1 MTQEGAPKA
10 HPSLAGDTLVDALRL
25 SRTEG
30 VGPIT
35 FFHLIRRFG
44 SAAAAL
50 DALPEIA
57 ARGGRKKPL
66 IAFARDKAEQEIEAT
81 QAFGARLLVY
91 GETDYP
97 QALLPLPDAPPVL
110 SVSGNVELWKNTML
124 VSIVGAR
131 NASANGCQFAQKLAK
146 ELGAQGVI
154 VVSGLAR
161 GIDSFAHRG
170 ALATG
175 TIGVIAGGIDT
186 IYPPENAA
194 LFEQLRT
201 QGAILSEQP
210 FGSAPFAGSFPGRN
224 RIIAGLGL
232 GTLVVEASPK
242 SGSLITARMAADYGK
257 EVLAVPGSPM
267 DPRSRGCNHLLRQ
280 GATMVENMDD
290 IMQAISQ
297 VRVRGFAEATHAPY
311 THAQEASCNSEE
323 LQALVLEKLGATA
336 VLVDELIEQCQT
348 PAGELLGVLLELE
361 LAGKLQRSAGNKVYK
376 IVNQEEEVA

>member
-1 MTQEGAPKA
+1 MTQGETPQA
-10 HPSLAGDTLVDALRL
+10 HPSLAGSTLVDALRL

-44 SAAAAL
+44 SAADAL
-50 DALPEIA
+50 NALPELA

-66 IAFARDKAEQEIEAT
+66 VAFARDKAEKEIEAT
-81 QAFGARLLVY
+81 HAFGARLLVY
-91 GETDYP
+91 GEADYP

-110 SVSGNVELWKNTML
+110 SLSGNVGLWKNNNM
-124 VSIVGAR
+124 VSVVGAR
-131 NASANGCQFAQKLAK
+131 NASANGCQFAQKLSR
-146 ELGAQGVI
+146 ELGAHGMV

-170 ALATG
+170 ALPTG
-175 TIGVIAGGIDT
+175 TVGVIAGGIDT
-186 IYPPENAA
+186 IYPPENET
-194 LFEQLRT
+194 LFAQLRE

-242 SGSLITARMAADYGK
+242 SGSLITARMAAEYGK
-257 EVLAVPGSPM
+257 EVLAVPGSPL
-267 DPRSRGCNHLLRQ
+267 DPHSRGCNQLLRQ
-280 GATMVENMDD
+280 GATMVENVDD
-290 IMQAISQ
+290 IIQAVSQ
-297 VRVRGFAEATHAPY
+297 VRVRGFAEASPAHYA
-311 THAQEASCNSEE
+311 HAQEAAYNSEE
-323 LQALVLEKLGATA
+323 LQALVLEKVGATA

-376 IVNQEEEVA
+376 TLKQEEEVA

>member
-1 MTQEGAPKA
+1 MTQEEAPQA

-35 FFHLIRRFG
+35 FFHLLRRFG

-50 DALPEIA
+50 DALPELA

-66 IAFARDKAEQEIEAT
+66 IAFDREKAKKEIEAT
-81 QAFGARLLVY
+81 QAFGARMLVY
-91 GETDYP
+91 GEADYP

-110 SVSGNVELWKNTML
+110 IAIGNAGLWQNKSMVSV
-124 VSIVGAR
+124 VGAR
-131 NASANGCQFAQKLAK
+131 NASANGCQFAQKLSR
-146 ELGAQGVI
+146 ELGARGVV

-186 IYPPENAA
+186 VYPPENEA
-194 LFEQLRT
+194 LFAQLRA

-267 DPRSRGCNHLLRQ
+267 DPRSRGCNQLLRQ
-280 GATMVENMDD
+280 GATMVENVDD

-297 VRVRGFAEATHAPY
+297 VRVQGFEEPSHARY
-311 THAQEASCNSEE
+311 THTQGTTCNSEE

-361 LAGKLQRSAGNKVYK
+361 LAGKLQRGAGNRVYK
-376 IVNQEEEVA
+376 VVNQEEEIA